1 MESLLDFDAPF
12 QYEAFA
18 YTVQAYTQNG
28 DLALKQR
35 AADIL
40 QRFQD
45 DPRSGQYSITI
56 LNAPRTPDDTMVRFF
71 GLGLLDSFIRRNWY
85 LIPFAQQRS
94 FYDYVMQNAQ
104 QFLQTGD
111 VVQRRFVGLLVTL
124 ACYTYPSLYSSF
136 ITDMAAMMSVQAD
149 GIVGTD
155 AQRSAILI
163 LTNFFMDYRL
173 RTDLLHAQRQAIA
186 SQLVTDIK
194 VVVSVLANL
203 SHAAYKSS
211 NDAML
216 KLLLELLTATLEAC
230 HTARVT
236 EDLQQHYDSLSQ
248 FALAMLER
256 NEELFTLGLQ
266 ALSGLYKAL
275 AYSKVG
281 LIPQMTGLFYRVV
294 EAIRRR
300 ITVCISDPLGPFIT
314 TALSR
319 DIQIDSGSV
328 HIPATYPAANY
339 KVRMGY
345 GVCAHGNLTLSKM
358 VCTALFQ
365 FVHQAFVRIFS
376 ELEGAALASVPDL
389 YPTVQLSLK
398 AVDDDAAKP
407 SPHMQTLPLTHFRF
421 VMRLILGLMML
432 ERELYGSLNTTGID
446 IFTQVSRQSRP
457 PSIQKPESRNREL
470 HADILGAF
478 VRFCLYNIPPPLE
491 VLVYIDD
498 YGNVQ
503 RKELDDGETRA
514 LFQAVETALESA
526 TRMLRDFSALN
537 EATQLLTANFNSSY
551 VNAIAWSLPA
561 ISRGLLKSDAVI
573 AEQLNKLF
581 VLSQNLVR
589 QEDRICVGGGIVYM
603 CSQLHGFF
611 KANHQLLATASRK
624 MLDFVQVQNEGLVE
638 MCIRCFA
645 HLMEHVQP
653 TFFANPEFLGILAG
667 AQTIVNLL
675 PSHLIILLYTSI
687 CQQLVTLPSVFV
699 QAIRPLFGH
708 LEAAFQNWPPRDP
721 STLDII
727 RNVISVLSG
736 ACKGISSATSASHM
750 GANQNAEYLTTTF
763 TLLLPQTLGAYN
775 FLNSQIVEVGVDPTL
790 QNIYRTVRHA
800 ISEFLIAIT
809 RLFVPGHIHQWFIL
823 GSVTINGQTT
833 DVGSQFLQM
842 FQDYEKT
849 LQGSPAL
856 ADRLCLCFAEAC
868 FEAIV
873 RWSKDQDEHT
883 LVQKYI
889 LSALVPT
896 SEFLANNGYHANT
909 DLGDAMMQVICDMV
923 RNAREYLQRR
933 DEAYWLSFLQ
943 LVYQALKA
951 MTVQNA
957 FTGRYDQWHQ
967 ALGILCELLRQRGL
981 RNYEVIASFFIET
994 VRFVNRGSHGSEL
1007 HLLHLWWRLLIDFFG
1022 PDAGGQTFARITQA
1036 FTPEMLTYFQNGLIE
1051 DNEALMEDL
1060 LTVLSTFHWF

>member
-1 MESLLDFDAPF
+1 MEALLDFDAPF
-12 QYEAFA
+12 QYEVFA
-18 YTVQAYTQNG
+18 YTVQAYTQNS

-45 DPRSGQYSITI
+45 DPRSGQHSITI
-56 LNAPRTPDDTMVRFF
+56 LSAPRTPDDTMIRFF
-71 GLGLLDSFIRRNWY
+71 GLGLLDAFIRRNWY
-85 LIPFAQQRS
+85 LIPFAQQKS
-94 FYDYVMQNAQ
+94 FYSYVMQNAQ
-104 QFLQTGD
+104 QFLQTND
-111 VVQRRFVGLLVTL
+111 VVQRRFIGLLVTL
-124 ACYTYPSLYSSF
+124 ACYTYPGLYSTF
-136 ITDMAAMMSVQAD
+136 ITDMAEMMNIQAD
-149 GIVGTD
+149 GLVGTD

-163 LTNFFMDYRL
+163 LTNFFADYRL

-194 VVVSVLANL
+194 VVVTVLARL
-203 SHAAYKSS
+203 SHASYQSS

-216 KLLLELLTATLEAC
+216 KLLLELLSATLEAC

-236 EDLQQHYDSLSQ
+236 EDLQQHYESLSQ

-256 NEELFTLGLQ
+256 NEELFTLGVQ
-266 ALSGLYKAL
+266 VLSGLYKAL

-281 LIPQMTGLFYRVV
+281 LIPQMTELFFRII

-300 ITVCISDPLGPFIT
+300 ITVCISDPLGPFVT
-314 TALSR
+314 TALMT
-319 DIQIDSGSV
+319 DIHIDSGSV
-328 HIPATYPAANY
+328 HIPVTYPVANY

-345 GVCAHGNLTLSKM
+345 GVCTHKGLTLSKM

-365 FVHQAFVRIFS
+365 FIHQAFTRIFG
-376 ELEGAALASVPDL
+376 ELEGAAIASVPDL

-421 VMRLILGLMML
+421 VLRLVLALMML
-432 ERELYGSLNTTGID
+432 ERETYGSLNLTGID
-446 IFTQVSRQSRP
+446 IFIQISRQSRP
-457 PSIQKPESRNREL
+457 PNIQKPEARNREL
-470 HADILGAF
+470 YADILGAF
-478 VRFCLYNIPPPLE
+478 VRFCIYNIPPPLE
-491 VLVYIDD
+491 VLVYVDD

-514 LFQAVETALESA
+514 LFQAVDAALESA

-537 EATQLLTANFNSSY
+537 EATQLLAANFNSSC

-561 ISRGLLKSDAVI
+561 ISRGLTKSDAVI

-581 VLSQNLVR
+581 VLSQSLVR

-645 HLMEHVQP
+645 HLMKHVQP
-653 TFFANPEFLGILAG
+653 AFFAKPEFLGVLVG
-667 AQTIVNLL
+667 AQTTVSFL

-699 QAIRPLFGH
+699 QAIQPLFSH

-721 STLDII
+721 NTLDII
-727 RNVISVLSG
+727 RNILSVLSG
-736 ACKGISSATSASHM
+736 ACKGISSACSASHSA
-750 GANQNAEYLTTTF
+750 ANQNAEYLTLAF
-763 TLLLPQTLGAYN
+763 TRFLPRTLGAYN
-775 FLNSQIVEVGVDPTL
+775 FLNSQIVDMGIDPTL
-790 QNIYRTVRHA
+790 RNIYRTVRHA

-809 RLFVPGHIHQWFIL
+809 RLFVPAQIQQWYVL
-823 GSVTINGQTT
+823 GSVTVDGQVME
-833 DVGSQFLQM
+833 VGPQILQI

-849 LQGSPAL
+849 IQGSPVL

-868 FEAIV
+868 FEALV
-873 RWSKDQDEHT
+873 RGSKDQDEHL
-883 LVQKYI
+883 LVQKFI
-889 LSALVPT
+889 LSTLVPT
-896 SEFLANNGYHANT
+896 SEFLANDGYHKNT

-923 RNAREYLQRR
+923 CNARDYLRRR
-933 DEAYWLSFLQ
+933 DDAYWLPFLQ

-951 MTVQNA
+951 MTVQNS
-957 FTGRYDQWHQ
+957 FTGRYEQWHH
-967 ALGILCELLRQRGL
+967 ALGVICELLRQQGL

-994 VRFVNRGSHGSEL
+994 VRFVHRGPHGSEL

-1022 PDAGGQTFARITQA
+1022 PEAGGQTFARITQA

-1051 DNEALMEDL
+1051 DNEVLIEDL